1 MGVLSVGGELPVLG
15 GGRRIIYS
23 IIEYAIG
30 TIGEKPYLATL
41 KESFDRGYNHADL
54 AILTRD
60 ELSEFRDAAAS
71 YARNIHWKREGL
83 KDCEE
88 LMQELLGLVDARLAQ
103 LTTH

>member
-1 MGVLSVGGELPVLG
+1 MGVLSIGDDLQVWG

-30 TIGEKPYLATL
+30 MVGEKPYLTIL

-54 AILTRD
+54 AVLTRD

-71 YARNIHWKREGL
+71 YTRNIQWKREGL
-83 KDCEE
+83 KDCEG
-88 LMQELLGLVDARLAQ
+88 LMQGLLGLVDARLAQ